1 MFFFDRVSSRTIFVY
16 SEKQT
21 TCILLIEIIQLFCP
35 QEWVNVCVVPQDQQ
49 EASNVKENLIVL
61 FFAL

>member
-35 QEWVNVCVVPQDQQ
+35 QEWVNVFVVPQDQQ
-49 EASNVKENLIVL
+49 EASNVKEILIVL